1 MNKEDFIHSAS
12 SGRGAGPVSPE
23 ELIKLIFHPD
33 MSVYWVTRLEA
44 HERRGE
50 KEIVD
55 IDFAVVGLDGP
66 ENWES
71 HHDIHRHDC
80 LVMRKV
86 EAARDSDRSIE
97 FRVWIERRN

>member
-1 MNKEDFIHSAS
+1 MNKEDFIHNAS
-12 SGRGAGPVSPE
+12 SGRGAGPVDPE
-23 ELIKLIFHPD
+23 ELIKLVSQPD
-33 MSVYWVTRLEA
+33 MSAYWVTRLEA

-50 KEIVD
+50 RDIVD
-55 IDFAVVGLDGP
+55 LDFAVIGLDGP

-71 HHDIHRHDC
+71 HHDIHRHDR